1 MEGGILS
8 GDGKKE
14 VIIFAFYSWAT
25 IQVLNNT
32 EFFWQKNPTKQT
44 NKKKN
49 LLTDYSSHVIL
60 LELA

>member
-44 NKKKN
+44 NKKK
-49 LLTDYSSHVIL
+49 TYSLITP
-60 LELA
+60 AM